1 MSVTLTI
8 KQVPEALAARLKMR
22 AAGQRRSLQKELLS
36 IMEEAVEWEDS
47 PAASS
52 RLHAA
57 EPVTVTYAAHSS
69 RKHGR
74 SARGVAPGRLT
85 LDQLWQRARRLG
97 AGMASESAA
106 IVRRDRDASHCR

>member
-8 KQVPEALAARLKMR
+8 KQVPEALATRLKMR

-47 PAASS
+47 PAAPS

-57 EPVTVTYAAHSS
+57 EPATVTYAAHSS
-69 RKHGR
+69 RTHER
-74 SARGVAPGRLT
+74 SARGVASGGLT

-97 AGMASESAA
+97 AGMAGESVA
-106 IVRRDRDASHCR
+106 IVRRDRDARHGR